1 VEEDPSENQLLSF
14 MNLQHAK
21 GKVMFSKLEV
31 QCKPEILNASVK
43 HVNTKTG
50 ISVNISLD
58 FNQELDNIAV
68 L

>member
-1 VEEDPSENQLLSF
+1 VEEDSSENQLLSF

-21 GKVMFSKLEV
+21 VMFSKLEV
-31 QCKPEILNASVK
+31 RCKPEILNASVK

-58 FNQELDNIAV
+58 FNQKLDNIAV